1 MPEIPRRNLYRI
13 MPKTNSPSPGI
24 TFGLGV
30 ETTVGCRLF
39 SLVLLVMPCQTGM
52 DLPQICVLTIND
64 DLADGPA
71 ISIGLARIYG
81 DRFSEDQIAE
91 VLLGAVSECLGF
103 FRGIDASQANLVLC
117 FIAVQYGNRIAVT
130 NADHRS
136 LKSFAI

>member
-1 MPEIPRRNLYRI
+1 
-13 MPKTNSPSPGI
+13 
-24 TFGLGV
+24 
-30 ETTVGCRLF
+30 
-39 SLVLLVMPCQTGM
+39 M
-52 DLPQICVLTIND
+52 DLHQISVLTIND

-71 ISIGLARIYG
+71 ISIGLAPIYA

-103 FRGIDASQANLVLC
+103 FWGIDASQANLVLC

-130 NADHRS
+130 NADHLS